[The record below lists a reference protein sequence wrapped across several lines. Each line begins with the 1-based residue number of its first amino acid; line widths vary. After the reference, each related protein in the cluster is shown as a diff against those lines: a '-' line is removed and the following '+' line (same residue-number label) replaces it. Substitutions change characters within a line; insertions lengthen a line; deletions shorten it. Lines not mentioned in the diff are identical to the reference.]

1 MTFQALLFC
10 QDEKTARLT
19 TQVLTDLDFS
29 VEACN
34 EPFAAVKKLM
44 GQHFDAIVVDCNN
57 EQNAAL
63 LFKSARNSNSNQ
75 SSLAVAVVEGQ
86 SGVAN
91 AFRIGANLVL
101 TKPLNVEQAKGTL
114 RVARGLLKK
123 SGESAKPA
131 PSAPSTAPQ
140 APSPA
145 PPQVVPEAPRQV
157 APPPSIPKP
166 APVQKAVTASAAPAP
181 ASDPADL
188 FEIEPPAS
196 QNAEISLDALDEPA
210 PPKNATSVPISN
222 ASSAPIGKD
231 RSWPAGPASSP
242 QPPPPKVTPAVA
254 DVRPALGISS
264 LGSGGAAS
272 APAPAKEL
280 PRTLMDTLQA
290 PSREDKRADFAVPAS
305 APPPPRTHAPDRQS
319 APTFAQL
326 SSSEPGERSGG
337 WKVVLIVIIAG
348 ALVAAGYLGY
358 SKLHKRNS
366 APPAP
371 VEQEV
376 QPPAEVPS
384 PPAASTAQKPSAEVT
399 AAILPPSSPR
409 KSETPVSEPEPEVV
423 VTQIQPKP
431 TVVKSGIRPA
441 AKPQEADVQ
450 APEMP
455 GAAASDSS
463 AISSIVSSAT
473 PTVPLA
479 AAPEVLKV
487 SQGVT
492 QGLLTR
498 RVQPSYPRQ
507 ALQMRIS
514 GSVQLQAVISK
525 TGSIESVKVL
535 SGDPIL
541 SRAALDAVK
550 QWKYKPYMLDNEPV
564 EIQTQITV
572 NFKLP

>member
-10 QDEKTARLT
+10 EDEKTARLT

-140 APSPA
+140 TPSPA

-166 APVQKAVTASAAPAP
+166 APVQKAVTASLTPAP
-181 ASDPADL
+181 VSDPADL

-210 PPKNATSVPISN
+210 PPKS
-222 ASSAPIGKD
+222 ASSAPISQD

-242 QPPPPKVTPAVA
+242 QPASPKVTPAVA
-254 DVRPALGISS
+254 DLRPALGMSS

-290 PSREDKRADFAVPAS
+290 PSREDKRTDFVVPVS

-326 SSSEPGERSGG
+326 SSSEQGESSGG
-337 WKVVLIVIIAG
+337 WKVVLVVIIAG

-366 APPAP
+366 APPTP
-371 VEQEV
+371 VEQEL
-376 QPPAEVPS
+376 QPPAEVPN

-399 AAILPPSSPR
+399 AAILPPSPPR
-409 KSETPVSEPEPEVV
+409 KTQTPASEPEPEVV

-431 TVVKSGIRPA
+431 TVVKSGVRPA

-450 APEMP
+450 APEML
-455 GAAASDSS
+455 GAPASDSS

-473 PTVPLA
+473 PTVPVA

-525 TGSIESVKVL
+525 TGSIESVKIL

>member
-10 QDEKTARLT
+10 EDEKTARLT
-19 TQVLTDLDFS
+19 TQVLNDLEFS

-75 SSLAVAVVEGQ
+75 SSLAVALVEGQ

-131 PSAPSTAPQ
+131 PSIPAAAAQTPA
-140 APSPA
+140 PA
-145 PPQVVPEAPRQV
+145 PPQIAPEPSRPA

-166 APVQKAVTASAAPAP
+166 APVEKTVIASAAPKP
-181 ASDPADL
+181 ASDAADL
-188 FEIEPPAS
+188 FEIEPAPAAAS
-196 QNAEISLDALDEPA
+196 HSEEILLDALDEPA
-210 PPKNATSVPISN
+210 PPKKTSP
-222 ASSAPIGKD
+222 APSSKE
-231 RSWPAGPASSP
+231 RSWPSAPEQSP
-242 QPPPPKVTPAVA
+242 QPPKLTPPVTDVIPAMGVSTL
-254 DVRPALGISS
+254 V
-264 LGSGGAAS
+264 SGGAAS

-280 PRTLMDTLQA
+280 PRTLMDTLQT
-290 PSREDKRADFAVPAS
+290 PVREDKRADFVSPVSAAAPQPA
-305 APPPPRTHAPDRQS
+305 RTHALDRQS

-326 SSSEPGERSGG
+326 SSSEPSQGSGG
-337 WKVVLIVIIAG
+337 WRVAVIVVIAG
-348 ALVAAGYLGY
+348 VLVAGGYLGY
-358 SKLHKRNS
+358 TKLHKRDS
-366 APPAP
+366 APTAP
-371 VEQEV
+371 VEQEL
-376 QPPAEVPS
+376 QSPEEVS
-384 PPAASTAQKPSAEVT
+384 NPPAASAAQKPSAEVT
-399 AAILPPSSPR
+399 ATVLPPPAPR
-409 KSETPVSEPEPEVV
+409 KTETSPASAPEPEVI

-431 TVVKSGIRPA
+431 TVVKSGTRTP

-450 APEMP
+450 APEML
-455 GAAASDSS
+455 GTAASDSS

-473 PTVPLA
+473 PSVPVA
-479 AAPEVLKV
+479 AAPPELLKV

-498 RVQPSYPRQ
+498 RVQPAYPRQ
-507 ALQMRIS
+507 AMQMHIS
-514 GSVQLQAVISK
+514 GSVQLQAVIGK

-541 SRAALDAVK
+541 ARAALDAVK